1 MRRTFCV
8 AICGVRLWNS
18 LSVGLK
24 TVQIE
29 PNLKRN
35 IKRGFTIHTE
45 MEEGGGLQSQGV
57 YWLWNYLVSELPLG
71 CSFGLT
77 FFFFVFWNIDIE
89 ISHQSLPIFWSMSQ
103 SDIPTTG
110 AILPAES
117 NTLE

>member
-45 MEEGGGLQSQGV
+45 MEEGGGVTITRCL
-57 YWLWNYLVSELPLG
+57 LVVELLG
-71 CSFGLT
+71 S
-77 FFFFVFWNIDIE
+77 
-89 ISHQSLPIFWSMSQ
+89 
-103 SDIPTTG
+103 
-110 AILPAES
+110 
-117 NTLE
+117 